1 MYILPILHWGSDYSA
16 KLRRTIHGGF
26 ARLTHWHTTDWI
38 EHLEAAARDTCLRWH
53 ERAAGYMNHGEA
65 ALRAVL
71 AADAGAYRSALDVLH
86 PGRGEKGVVKSTIC
100 LNQHCADRDGLTA
113 PEALGIESVH
123 PMTLQWG
130 KPLGNRFTPEEAE
143 VLWARFKPVDD
154 LMQSDEN
161 QLLPGFQG
169 GETRYH
175 FEDVPPALTPDN
187 WYASWTTGRFGYGAS
202 QS

>member
-1 MYILPILHWGSDYSA
+1 MRPQPAIPAW
-16 KLRRTIHGGF
+16 
-26 ARLTHWHTTDWI
+26 
-38 EHLEAAARDTCLRWH
+38 RWR
-53 ERAAGYMNHGEA
+53 ERAPGYINHGEV

-71 AADAGAYRSALDVLH
+71 AVDAVAYRSALDALH
-86 PGRGEKGVVKSTIC
+86 PGRSEKGVVKSIIC
-100 LNQHCADRDGLTA
+100 LSKTARHIYNQHCVDPDDLTA
-113 PEALGIESVH
+113 PESLGKESVH

-130 KPLGNRFTPEEAE
+130 RPLGNRFTPEEAE
-143 VLWARFKPVDD
+143 VLWARFRPFDD

-175 FEDVPPALTPDN
+175 FEEVPPALTPDN
-187 WYASWTTGRFGYGAS
+187 WSASWITGRIRNGAS